1 MISTEKQY
9 GGNRFQNDDIESQS
23 KSDFKGLKHLKLQ
36 KTNLQPVLVINRAF
50 MLGLSG
56 PFLQLSQHLITPSF
70 IDYKGMFTPR
80 TTTITIII

>member
-1 MISTEKQY
+1 MVGIAFRMMTLKA
-9 GGNRFQNDDIESQS
+9 NQNLTL
-23 KSDFKGLKHLKLQ
+23 KGLEHLKLQ